1 MTMTRRKV
9 VLLIVEGS
17 CEEVLLNNRLR
28 ALFEQHNIRFH
39 IQHGDILYD
48 LSKPDEPIKSVI
60 GNAVK
65 EFMLKSKFRA
75 EDVFCVLHI
84 IDMDGCFIPDE
95 AIVID
100 KTQKELT
107 IYHGDKITVPHD
119 KQKRQIAARNAERSN
134 NINIMKGLETI
145 LSGEINYRMY
155 YFSRNLE
162 HVLFN
167 EANPE
172 KGAKYPEVEQFIEQ
186 LKMPIETYL
195 QQSMPSL
202 TGEDPYV
209 ESWALMSQETASLEP
224 YSNVP
229 LLFEFVEM
237 ASEGDRFWRMAR
249 ERPPYLCR

>member
-1 MTMTRRKV
+1 MTINKKKV
-9 VLLIVEGS
+9 VLLIVEGG

-28 ALFEQHNIRFH
+28 SLFEQHNIRFH

-65 EFMLKSKFRA
+65 EFMMKSKFRP

-84 IDMDGCFIPDE
+84 IDMDGCFIPED

-100 KTQKELT
+100 ETQKELT
-107 IYHGDKITVPHD
+107 VYHERQITVPHE
-119 KQKRQIAARNAERSN
+119 KQKKLIVARNADRSQ
-134 NINIMKGLETI
+134 NINTMKALDTI

-172 KGAKYPEVEQFIEQ
+172 KGSKFPEVEQFIEQ
-186 LKMPIETYL
+186 LEMPIEDFL
-195 QQSMPSL
+195 QKSMPL
-202 TGEDPYV
+202 VTGADPYL
-209 ESWALMSQETASLEP
+209 ESWDIVSQNTASLEQ

-229 LLFEFVEM
+229 LLFEFVKSQ
-237 ASEGDRFWRMAR
+237 SE
-249 ERPPYLCR
+249 L

>member
-1 MTMTRRKV
+1 MTMARRKV

-28 ALFEQHNIRFH
+28 GLFEQHNIRFH

-65 EFMLKSKFRA
+65 EFMIKSKFRP

-84 IDMDGCFIPDE
+84 LDMDGCFIPEE

-100 KTQKELT
+100 ETQKELT
-107 IYHGDKITVPHD
+107 VYHKDKISVRHD
-119 KQKRQIAARNAERSN
+119 KQKKQIAARNTERSN
-134 NINIMKGLETI
+134 NINTMKVLDTI

-167 EANPE
+167 DANPE
-172 KGAKYPEVEQFIEQ
+172 KGAKYPEVEQFIGQ
-186 LKMPIETYL
+186 LTMPLEEFL
-195 QQSMPSL
+195 QQSMPPI
-202 TGEDPYV
+202 TGQDPYL
-209 ESWALMSQETASLEP
+209 ESWERISKQTASLEP

-229 LLFEFVEM
+229 LLFDFVQSQ
-237 ASEGDRFWRMAR
+237 SEG
-249 ERPPYLCR
+249 L

>member
-1 MTMTRRKV
+1 MSK
-9 VLLIVEGS
+9 GS

-28 ALFEQHNIRFH
+28 GLFEQHNIRFH

-65 EFMLKSKFRA
+65 EFMIKSKFRP

-84 IDMDGCFIPDE
+84 IDMDGCFIPED

-100 KTQKELT
+100 ETQKELT
-107 IYHGDKITVPHD
+107 IYHEDKISVPHD
-119 KQKRQIAARNAERSN
+119 KQKQQIAARNAERGN
-134 NINIMKGLETI
+134 NINTMKALDTI

-186 LKMPIETYL
+186 LKMPIEEFL
-195 QQSMPSL
+195 QESMPTV
-202 TGEDPYV
+202 TGEDPYL
-209 ESWALMSQETASLEP
+209 ESWELISQHTASLEQ

-229 LLFEFVEM
+229 LLFEFVQSQ
-237 ASEGDRFWRMAR
+237 SEPQS
-249 ERPPYLCR
+249 EILEPK

>member
-1 MTMTRRKV
+1 MAMIRRKV

-28 ALFEQHNIRFH
+28 GLFEQHNIRFH

-65 EFMLKSKFRA
+65 EFMIKSKFRS

-84 IDMDGCFIPDE
+84 IDMDGCFIPNE

-100 KTQKELT
+100 EAQKELT
-107 IYHGDKITVPHD
+107 IYHEDKITVPHD
-119 KQKRQIAARNAERSN
+119 KQKQQIATRNAERSN
-134 NINIMKGLETI
+134 NINTMKGLDTI

-172 KGAKYPEVEQFIEQ
+172 KGAKYPEVEQFIEG
-186 LKMPIETYL
+186 LKIPIETYL
-195 QQSMPSL
+195 QQSMPL
-202 TGEDPYV
+202 ITGEDPYV
-209 ESWALMSQETASLEP
+209 ESWALMSKQTASLEA

-229 LLFEFVEM
+229 LLFEFVEL
-237 ASEGDRFWRMAR
+237 ASEEG
-249 ERPPYLCR
+249 

>member
-1 MTMTRRKV
+1 MTMNRKKV

-28 ALFEQHNIRFH
+28 SLFEQHNIRFH

-65 EFMLKSKFRA
+65 EFMMKSKFRP

-84 IDMDGCFIPDE
+84 IDMDGCFIPEE

-100 KTQKELT
+100 ETQKELT
-107 IYHGDKITVPHD
+107 IYHKDKITVPHD
-119 KQKRQIAARNAERSN
+119 KQKQQIAARNVDRGN
-134 NINIMKGLETI
+134 NINIMKALDTI

-167 EANPE
+167 DANPE

-186 LKMPIETYL
+186 LEMPIEEFL
-195 QQSMPSL
+195 QESMPSV
-202 TGEDPYV
+202 TGDDPYL
-209 ESWALMSQETASLEP
+209 ESWELISQNTASLEQ

-229 LLFEFVEM
+229 LLFEFVQLQ
-237 ASEGDRFWRMAR
+237 SE
-249 ERPPYLCR
+249 L

>member
-1 MTMTRRKV
+1 MTIIRRKV

-28 ALFEQHNIRFH
+28 ALFEQYNIRFH

-65 EFMLKSKFRA
+65 EFMIKSKFRS

-107 IYHGDKITVPHD
+107 IYHADKITVPHD
-119 KQKRQIAARNAERSN
+119 KQKQQIATRNEERSS
-134 NINIMKGLETI
+134 NIDTMKDLGTI

-167 EANPE
+167 DANPE

-186 LKMPIETYL
+186 LDMPIETYL
-195 QQSMPSL
+195 QQSMPSV
-202 TGEDPYV
+202 TGTDPYM
-209 ESWALMSQETASLEP
+209 ESWELISKQTASLET

-229 LLFEFVEM
+229 LLFDFVEM
-237 ASEGDRFWRMAR
+237 ESRR
-249 ERPPYLCR
+249 E

>member
-1 MTMTRRKV
+1 MTVSRRKV

-28 ALFEQHNIRFH
+28 GLFEQHSIRFH

-65 EFMLKSKFRA
+65 EFMMKNKFRS

-84 IDMDGCFIPDE
+84 IDMDGCFIPED

-100 KTQKELT
+100 ETQKELT
-107 IYHGDKITVPHD
+107 IYHQDKISVPHD
-119 KQKRQIAARNAERSN
+119 KQKQQIAARNVERSN
-134 NINIMKGLETI
+134 NIKIMKALDTI

-167 EANPE
+167 DANPE
-172 KGAKYPEVEQFIEQ
+172 KGAKYPDVEQFIEQ
-186 LKMPIETYL
+186 LQIPIEEFL
-195 QQSMPSL
+195 QQSMPSVP
-202 TGEDPYV
+202 GENPYL
-209 ESWALMSQETASLEP
+209 ESWELITEQTASLEP

-229 LLFEFVEM
+229 LLFKFVQLE
-237 ASEGDRFWRMAR
+237 SEG
-249 ERPPYLCR
+249 L

>member
-28 ALFEQHNIRFH
+28 GLFEQHNIRFH

-65 EFMLKSKFRA
+65 EFMIKSRFRP

-84 IDMDGCFIPDE
+84 IDMDGCFIPEE

-100 KTQKELT
+100 EMQKELT

-119 KQKRQIAARNAERSN
+119 KQKQKIATRNAERSS
-134 NINIMKGLETI
+134 NINIMKGLDTI

-172 KGAKYPEVEQFIEQ
+172 KGAKYPEVEQFIER
-186 LKMPIETYL
+186 LKIPIEAYL
-195 QQSMPSL
+195 EQSMPAVA
-202 TGEDPYV
+202 GENPYA
-209 ESWALMSQETASLEP
+209 ESWEVMTQQTASLEP

-237 ASEGDRFWRMAR
+237 ESEG
-249 ERPPYLCR
+249 L

>member
-1 MTMTRRKV
+1 MTIIRRKV

-48 LSKPDEPIKSVI
+48 LSKPDEPIKTVI

-65 EFMLKSKFRA
+65 EFMIKSKFRS

-107 IYHGDKITVPHD
+107 IYHADKITVPHD
-119 KQKRQIAARNAERSN
+119 KQKQQIATRNEERSS
-134 NINIMKGLETI
+134 NIDTMKDLGTI

-167 EANPE
+167 DANPE

-186 LKMPIETYL
+186 LDMPIETYL
-195 QQSMPSL
+195 QQSMPSV
-202 TGEDPYV
+202 TGADPYM
-209 ESWALMSQETASLEP
+209 ESWELIAKQTASLET

-229 LLFEFVEM
+229 LLFDFVEM
-237 ASEGDRFWRMAR
+237 ESKG
-249 ERPPYLCR
+249 L